1 VNATVACATLVTSV
15 ILLPAKGDAGDA
27 VRHYLDDKTA
37 ASITLAREAIVFAR
51 ERTDLAVNA
60 RDYLS
65 LTAIEVNRTGERSYY
80 WSGYIWSTI
89 DRRDGAPVLE
99 PAAQLMLVAD
109 GRPIH
114 LIDEQDKSRML
125 GVGTPPTPVP
135 VRSARPV
142 LYRVEP
148 EILRYVADST
158 DLSVLVVTAGIS
170 ESLTPW
176 RDGRRELLAFLR
188 YLELD
193 AP

>member
-1 VNATVACATLVTSV
+1 
-15 ILLPAKGDAGDA
+15 
-27 VRHYLDDKTA
+27 
-37 ASITLAREAIVFAR
+37 LAREAIVFAR

-89 DRRDGAPVLE
+89 DRRDGAPVLD
-99 PAAQLMLVAD
+99 PAAQLVLVAD
-109 GRPIH
+109 GRPLH
-114 LIDEQDKSRML
+114 LSDEQGKSRML
-125 GVGTPPTPVP
+125 GVATPPTPVP
-135 VRSARPV
+135 VRTARPV

-148 EILRYVADST
+148 EVLRYVAGAT
-158 DLSVLVVTAGIS
+158 DLSVLVVSGGIS

-176 RDGRRELLAFLR
+176 RDGRRELKEFLR

>member
-1 VNATVACATLVTSV
+1 M
-15 ILLPAKGDAGDA
+15 LLPATGDAGDA

-37 ASITLAREAIVFAR
+37 ASITLAREPIVFAR

-65 LTAIEVNRTGERSYY
+65 LTAIEVNRTGERTYY

-89 DRRDGAPVLE
+89 DRRDGAPVLD

-109 GRPIH
+109 GRPIR
-114 LIDEQDKSRML
+114 LVDEQGRSRML
-125 GVGTPPTPVP
+125 GVGTPPTPMP
-135 VRSARPV
+135 VRSAKPV

-148 EILRYVADST
+148 EVLRYVSGSN
-158 DLSVLVVTAGIS
+158 DLSVLLVTEGIS